1 MYNEAMVRTHGQ
13 RGLTT
18 RLDGPG
24 GSRIVWGI
32 ADPVDG
38 HSWSSS
44 QIETVS
50 RVLPHL
56 RQYVRVRSALVDAGA
71 LGTSV
76 AELLGKLLGHTQVQT
91 TARYAHLARDSIQN
105 AAARITE
112 SIGGNRISD
121 THADQA
127 DR

>member
-1 MYNEAMVRTHGQ
+1 MQQSLPASSFCLFCCATVHNGAFPYI
-13 RGLTT
+13 
-18 RLDGPG
+18 P

-38 HSWSSS
+38 HSSS

-76 AELLGKLLGHTQVQT
+76 AELLGKLLGHPYVTEGQC
-91 TARYAHLARDSIQN
+91 RYTDLVHI
-105 AAARITE
+105 
-112 SIGGNRISD
+112 
-121 THADQA
+121 
-127 DR
+127 